1 MDSSV
6 REQGSDTQQDP
17 NRSWVSL
24 SIPLSL
30 IKWLASLINLTEEEK
45 HAAGIYLSRGDDE

>member
-6 REQGSDTQQDP
+6 CEQGSDTQQDP

-30 IKWLASLINLTEEEK
+30 IKWLAGLIHLTEEEK
-45 HAAGIYLSRGDDE
+45 HAAGIYLNRGDDE